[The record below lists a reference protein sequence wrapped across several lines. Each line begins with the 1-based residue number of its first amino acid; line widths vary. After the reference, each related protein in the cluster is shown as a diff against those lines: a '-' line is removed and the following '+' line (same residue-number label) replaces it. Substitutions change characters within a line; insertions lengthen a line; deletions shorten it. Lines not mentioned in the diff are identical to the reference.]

1 MLKKIALVMTVLI
14 AVVALAACATTQPA
28 TQAPQEATQAPAEQ
42 PTEAAAPTEAPTE
55 APQVA
60 QSNLVFGLAVH
71 SNPAEDSFWGVVEK
85 GAQDAADTY
94 GITLKSGGSGDP
106 TEQAQLVETY
116 VSDKVDGLIV
126 SLANPDAMTDSL
138 QRAKDAGIPF
148 ITINSGV
155 DVYKELGAITHVG
168 QTEFVAG
175 QGAGEQF
182 NKAGLKSVLCV
193 VHEEGNIGLEQRCD
207 GLEDTFQGKVE
218 RFNVATTGTRDIAG
232 TSASIQDKL
241 IASSDVDG
249 ILTLNPDIAGAALDA
264 IKATGN
270 DIKLATFDLSPA
282 VLDAIDAGDIMF
294 AVDQQQYLQGYL
306 PVVFLYLYNV
316 NLNTVG
322 GGQPVLTG
330 PGIVDKSNA
339 AQVKELA
346 AQGTR

>member
-1 MLKKIALVMTVLI
+1 MNHSKRTSLI
-14 AVVALAACATTQPA
+14 LAFLAILAMVFAACAPA
-28 TQAPQEATQAPAEQ
+28 AQAPAGEEAAAPAQEEAAAPAEQ
-42 PTEAAAPTEAPTE
+42 VTQAGLT
-55 APQVA
+55 
-60 QSNLVFGLAVH
+60 FGLAVH
-71 SNPAEDSFWGVVEK
+71 SNPAEDSFWGVVER
-85 GAQDAADTY
+85 GAKDAADTY

-106 TEQAQLVETY
+106 AEQAQLVETY
-116 VSDKVDGLIV
+116 VSDKVDGIIV
-126 SLANPDAMTDSL
+126 SLANPDALKDSVK
-138 QRAKDAGIPF
+138 RAVDAGIPV

-155 DVYKELGAITHVG
+155 DVFKELGAITHVG

-182 NKAGLKSVLCV
+182 NKAGLTSVLCV
-193 VHEEGNIGLEQRCD
+193 IHEEGNIGLEQRCD
-207 GLEDTFQGKVE
+207 GLEDTFSGTVE

-249 ILTLNPDIAGAALDA
+249 ILTLNPDVAGAALDA
-264 IKATGN
+264 INAVGR
-270 DIKLATFDLSPA
+270 DVALATFDLSPA
-282 VLDAIDAGDIMF
+282 VLDAIEAGDIMF
-294 AVDQQQYLQGYL
+294 AIDQQQYLQGYL

-330 PGIVDKSNA
+330 PGIVDQSNA
-339 AQVKELA
+339 AQIKELS